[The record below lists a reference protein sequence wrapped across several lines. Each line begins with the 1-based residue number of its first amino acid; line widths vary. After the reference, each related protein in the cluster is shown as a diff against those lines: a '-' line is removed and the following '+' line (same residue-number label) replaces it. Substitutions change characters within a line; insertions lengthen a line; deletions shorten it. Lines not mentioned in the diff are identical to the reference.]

1 MCALCYFPRC
11 NFAAPHLWL
20 ASIVWAGGGDETA
33 LQSKQAGRQA
43 NSRPLAGSQT
53 QFAIKINFLG
63 GSHQTRVYGAVKI
76 VIYERF
82 LRLSFFVTAATIAFA
97 RAWLTLSLS
106 NRSGLA
112 GANVEDVILGPVIKH
127 SFNFLLFPSAAYH
140 LTAWIYVFLSVT
152 NK

>member
-1 MCALCYFPRC
+1 MCAFCYFPRC

-20 ASIVWAGGGDETA
+20 ASIVWAGGGDEPA
-33 LQSKQAGRQA
+33 LQSKQAGKQTA
-43 NSRPLAGSQT
+43 APLAGSQT

-106 NRSGLA
+106 NRSGSA
-112 GANVEDVILGPVIKH
+112 GANVENVILGPAIKH
-127 SFNFLLFPSAAYH
+127 SFNFLLFPSAATH
-140 LTAWIYVFLSVT
+140 STAWIYVFLSVT